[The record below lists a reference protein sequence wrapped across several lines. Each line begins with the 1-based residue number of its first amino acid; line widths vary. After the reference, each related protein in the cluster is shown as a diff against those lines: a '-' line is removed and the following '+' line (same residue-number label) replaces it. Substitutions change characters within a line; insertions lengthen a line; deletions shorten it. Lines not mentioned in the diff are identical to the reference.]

1 MNYIR
6 KINMD
11 ASTILKKINQQLHE
25 HEEPNTVKKE
35 PGELRAVKFHFSRPD
50 SSMKINIDDGFNV
63 QVLENNILEVRNNKK
78 YMLLDTSYIM
88 VVEVG
93 PSCYL

>member
-1 MNYIR
+1 
-6 KINMD
+6 MD

-25 HEEPNTVKKE
+25 HEEPNAVKKE
-35 PGELRAVKFHFSRPD
+35 PDGPRAVKFHFLRPD
-50 SSMKINIDDGFNV
+50 SSMKINIDEGFNV

-88 VVEVG
+88 AVEVG
-93 PSCYL
+93 PSSYL

>member
-1 MNYIR
+1 
-6 KINMD
+6 MD

-25 HEEPNTVKKE
+25 HEEPNAVKKE
-35 PGELRAVKFHFSRPD
+35 SDGPRAVKFHFLRPD
-50 SSMKINIDDGFNV
+50 SSMKIDIDSAVFK
-63 QVLENNILEVRNNKK
+63 VLENNILEVRINKE

-88 VVEVG
+88 AVEVG

>member
-1 MNYIR
+1 
-6 KINMD
+6 MD

-25 HEEPNTVKKE
+25 HEEPNAVKKE
-35 PGELRAVKFHFSRPD
+35 SDGPRAVKFHFSRPD

-88 VVEVG
+88 AVEVG